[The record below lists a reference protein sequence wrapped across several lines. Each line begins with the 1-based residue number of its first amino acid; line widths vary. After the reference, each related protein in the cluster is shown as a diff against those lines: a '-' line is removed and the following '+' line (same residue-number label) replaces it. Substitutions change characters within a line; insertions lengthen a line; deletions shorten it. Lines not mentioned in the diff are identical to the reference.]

1 MRTTFCILLSFFL
14 TTTILFGQTTKKFI
28 DTGSVSNQFDYL
40 VTKSYNYKDYK
51 NVKTEWILKLK
62 SNVIDSISASNKK
75 VTNAN
80 SIINAQIKSI
90 DSLNS
95 ALKTSANS
103 ILKLKNETQS
113 ISFIGME
120 LEKSLF
126 KTILISIIAVLTILL
141 LFFISKFK
149 MSNSVTTQVK
159 QDLKELDEEFETH
172 RKTALEREQKVRR
185 QLQDELNKQ
194 KKDN

>member
-1 MRTTFCILLSFFL
+1 MRTTFCILISFIF

-40 VTKSYNYKDYK
+40 IKKSYNYKDYK

-62 SNVIDSISASNKK
+62 ANVIDSISDSRKK
-75 VTNAN
+75 VTAAN
-80 SIINAQIKSI
+80 STIDSQIKSI

-95 ALKTSANS
+95 SLNISADN
-103 ILKLKNETQS
+103 ILSLKNETSS

-120 LEKSLF
+120 FEKSLF

-149 MSNSVTTQVK
+149 MSNSITTQVK
-159 QDLKELDEEFETH
+159 LDLKTLDEEFETH